1 MLSCTNSHHLILAT
15 CTKKLRLF
23 AFHLH
28 IKYTWRI
35 AFLSGL
41 SITLLGK
48 VLILKMQLL
57 LFLLFILVFLHLN
70 NFDGLSIQICH
81 PKICYFKLRGI
92 ARPWTPFWHNKHSL
106 FKDQFERS
114 HYSHHNCVSAKKTK
128 FTKQKCWFFFKT
140 IKSSTLKN
148 SKANI
153 LHAFYLHAWSFSHLT
168 LNLRKLLIESSA
180 NDWHWIISQN
190 NDPFFLASV
199 LVKKFLSRPSFSSP
213 LYTPRGIF
221 FFDNSVYSPNCI
233 T

>member
-1 MLSCTNSHHLILAT
+1 MVCQSKYATQKSVTLNWGELLDHGHHFGITNIPCLKTSLNEVT
-15 CTKKLRLF
+15 T
-23 AFHLH
+23 H
-28 IKYTWRI
+28 ITTVCLPKN
-35 AFLSGL
+35 
-41 SITLLGK
+41 K
-48 VLILKMQLL
+48 V
-57 LFLLFILVFLHLN
+57 
-70 NFDGLSIQICH
+70 
-81 PKICYFKLRGI
+81 Y
-92 ARPWTPFWHNKHSL
+92 
-106 FKDQFERS
+106 
-114 HYSHHNCVSAKKTK
+114 KTK
-128 FTKQKCWFFFKT
+128 NAVFFKKA